1 MELNYI
7 RSIPEPSPN
16 PVVKIIVSVMLFC
29 ALLPTAFA
37 QGNVFTNILRSVTG
51 TVGRPETPAATPQT
65 AVLGVRG
72 MDEGDAKASAPAGD
86 GVKLIDS
93 WAVGRTEAEAAA
105 SRRGLTAR
113 SVEYG
118 KATADTA
125 NPQGS
130 Q

>member
-1 MELNYI
+1 MLESSLN
-7 RSIPEPSPN
+7 PA
-16 PVVKIIVSVMLFC
+16 VKIILSVMLFC

-51 TVGRPETPAATPQT
+51 TVGRPDTSAATPQT

-72 MDEGDAKASAPAGD
+72 MDEGDAKASAPSGD
-86 GVKLIDS
+86 GVKLIES
-93 WAVGRTEAEAAA
+93 WAVGRKEAEAAA

-118 KATADTA
+118 TAAAD
-125 NPQGS
+125 NPKES
-130 Q
+130 R